1 MNEYVK
7 IDRYM
12 CRYVWINT
20 EVCLYM
26 CWGTCECMPV
36 CVYTWVH
43 AVRNTQECMFTCIQT
58 RVHACMHMW
67 VHASV
72 HSHMW
77 VLLVYAQI
85 WCMFLV
91 LISHVGATYACGRI
105 RVYDFMCTDSQ
116 VTTCV
121 CVPTGGTWL
130 AMCPHVST
138 CVGSYTLSLAADI
151 PTEIP

>member
-1 MNEYVK
+1 MNGYVK
-7 IDRYM
+7 ID
-12 CRYVWINT
+12 RYVWINT

-58 RVHACMHMW
+58 LVHACIHMW
-67 VHASV
+67 VHAFV

-77 VLLVYAQI
+77 VRTCVYTNTVHVSLFNITCGCALMHVDACE
-85 WCMFLV
+85 CM
-91 LISHVGATYACGRI
+91 IMY
-105 RVYDFMCTDSQ
+105 TDSQ

-121 CVPTGGTWL
+121 CSHRWYMVGSVPTCEY
-130 AMCPHVST
+130 MC
-138 CVGSYTLSLAADI
+138 GFIYTLFGGRH
-151 PTEIP
+151 PH